1 MASLHYCDVSVV
13 TRPDRR
19 VLVETCPVHTH
30 VHQGAQLPIAVPL
43 EHDHKIE
50 ARLDAPA
57 DKVAG

>member
-19 VLVETCPVHTH
+19 APVGTSPVHAH
-30 VHQGAQLPIAVPL
+30 IHQGAQLPIAVLP
-43 EHDHKIE
+43 EHDHEIE